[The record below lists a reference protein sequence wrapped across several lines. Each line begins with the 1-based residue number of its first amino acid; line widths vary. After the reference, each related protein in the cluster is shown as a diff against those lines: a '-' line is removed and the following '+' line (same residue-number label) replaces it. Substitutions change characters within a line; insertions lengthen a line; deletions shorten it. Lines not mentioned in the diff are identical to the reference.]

1 VHPIGL
7 PNPLAEERY
16 GGRAGKV
23 SPPNPRMAAC
33 LRALH
38 AATAAAGLM
47 PEFEVTFETTHH
59 GPWLE
64 TSVMFCEIGSTDT
77 HWGRT
82 DAAEVYASVLA
93 TVLRLD
99 TSNSSS
105 SSSSSGA
112 DDSSTNDAAAWCTLT
127 PQQRSDAT
135 VFICIGGGHYAP
147 RAGDLARKP
156 GVFVGHM
163 LANYSFDWGEAQGW
177 KTAVKEAAAAT
188 RTAFPGCRYV
198 FDASVHCNFTRFISS
213 VTSYYW

>member
-1 VHPIGL
+1 VTWFFSKCS
-7 PNPLAEERY
+7 R
-16 GGRAGKV
+16 V
-23 SPPNPRMAAC
+23 SLSC
-33 LRALH
+33 DH
-38 AATAAAGLM
+38 IYT
-47 PEFEVTFETTHH
+47 

-64 TSVMFCEIGSTDT
+64 TPVMFCEIGSTDA

-99 TSNSSS
+99 STSSS
-105 SSSSSGA
+105 SSSSSSSSISTH
-112 DDSSTNDAAAWCTLT
+112 DDAAWCTLT

-135 VFICIGGGHYAP
+135 VFMCIGGGHYAP

-177 KTAVKEAAAAT
+177 KTAVKAAAAAT
-188 RTAFPGCRYV
+188 RTAFPGCRCV
-198 FDASVHCNFTRFISS
+198 
-213 VTSYYW
+213 YYSTAYLAYR